1 VLTAGP
7 VRGGIIAAGEG
18 SRLRADGFRAP
29 KPLVEVAG
37 VPLIGTVLR
46 NFVAAGIT
54 RLTIIVNESE
64 RECVEWV
71 RAHFPALDLEFI
83 VKTTASSLASFR
95 EVTARGPAGPMLV
108 STVDAWCAAADFARF
123 AAQAAARPEDATV
136 LAVTPFVS
144 DEKPLWVTLGAGGRV
159 AALGEAGSDL
169 VTAGVYRVSDRARRL
184 ATAPEPARLREYL
197 GWLLAREEPMYG
209 EIIETVV
216 DVDRALD
223 VASAEALVDPRAPR
237 A

>member
-1 VLTAGP
+1 
-7 VRGGIIAAGEG
+7 
-18 SRLRADGFRAP
+18 
-29 KPLVEVAG
+29 
-37 VPLIGTVLR
+37 
-46 NFVAAGIT
+46 
-54 RLTIIVNESE
+54 
-64 RECVEWV
+64 
-71 RAHFPALDLEFI
+71 
-83 VKTTASSLASFR
+83 
-95 EVTARGPAGPMLV
+95 MLV

-223 VASAEALVDPRAPR
+223 VASAEALVDPRARR